1 MPEDQSPPSDD
12 DIVSRLMALEP
23 DDEDEPAPE
32 DQPEPPEPEEEP
44 DAEADESEEGDTE
57 PEADDDAEDEQ
68 SEDFELQYNGTTEKV
83 PKDRAKALAQQGLY
97 YERNQAQV
105 DQHWKQAQE
114 VVQAVAQQLQAVPEL
129 QEAQALVSMYQKAI
143 ESIDIAEMQ
152 QLATDDPAKYLAK
165 LAEYNTLNRRLSEAQ
180 TKAQETAKQFT
191 ESQQR
196 FQSEALKRER
206 EALFK
211 AIPDWRDDAKFKQAK
226 DRIMAYWVER
236 GYSQQEIS
244 MHRSQWD
251 HRALLEAYDA
261 ARFRESQKALKASAK
276 NLGKKPAVAKPGAS
290 TTPAQANDEQTK
302 KLREQLKKTG
312 KLDDAAKLFER
323 FG

>member
-23 DDEDEPAPE
+23 EEQEEPAPE

-44 DAEADESEEGDTE
+44 DAEADSSEDGETE
-57 PEADDDAEDEQ
+57 PDAEAAEDETP
-68 SEDFELQYNGTTEKV
+68 SEEFELQYNGTTEKV

-114 VVQAVAQQLQAVPEL
+114 VTQAIQAQLQAVPEL
-129 QEAQALVSMYQKAI
+129 QEASALVGMYQKAI

-165 LAEYNTLNRRLSEAQ
+165 LAEYNTLNRRLQEAESKRVQ
-180 TKAQETAKQFT
+180 VAQQFA

-196 FQSEALKRER
+196 FQSETLKRER

-211 AIPDWRDDAKFKQAK
+211 AIPDWRDESKFKQAK
-226 DRIMAYWVER
+226 GRILSYMAER
-236 GYSQQEIS
+236 GFSEQELTS
-244 MHRSQWD
+244 LMD
-251 HRALLEAYDA
+251 HRALLVAYDA

-276 NLGKKPAVAKPGAS
+276 QLGQKPKVAKPGAS
-290 TTPAQANDEQTK
+290 TTPAQANDEATK
-302 KLREQLKKTG
+302 ALRQQLKKTG
-312 KLDDAAKLFER
+312 RLDDAAKLFER

>member
-23 DDEDEPAPE
+23 EEREEPAPE
-32 DQPEPPEPEEEP
+32 DQSEPPEPVEEP
-44 DAEADESEEGDTE
+44 DAEAEPSEEGETE
-57 PEADDDAEDEQ
+57 PEAEDAAEDEQ
-68 SEDFELQYNGTTEKV
+68 PSEEFELQYNGATEKV

-105 DQHWKQAQE
+105 EQHWKQAQE
-114 VVQAVAQQLQAVPEL
+114 VTQAIQAQLQAVPEL
-129 QEAQALVSMYQKAI
+129 QEANALVGMYQKAI

-165 LAEYNTLNRRLSEAQ
+165 LAEYNTLNRRLQEAESKRVQ
-180 TKAQETAKQFT
+180 VAQQFT

-196 FQSEALKRER
+196 FQQEALKRER

-211 AIPDWRDDAKFKQAK
+211 AIPDWRDDAKFKQARG
-226 DRIMAYWVER
+226 RILAYMAER
-236 GYSQQEIS
+236 GFSEQEVGS
-244 MHRSQWD
+244 LMD
-251 HRALLEAYDA
+251 HRALLVAYDA

-276 NLGKKPAVAKPGAS
+276 QLGQKPAVAKPGAGAS
-290 TTPAQANDEQTK
+290 KAQIADEQTRA
-302 KLREQLKKTG
+302 LRQQLKKTG
-312 KLDDAAKLFER
+312 RLEDAAKLFER
-323 FG
+323 FV

>member
-23 DDEDEPAPE
+23 EEQEEPAPE
-32 DQPEPPEPEEEP
+32 DQPEPPEPEGES
-44 DAEADESEEGDTE
+44 DAEADDSEEGDTE
-57 PEADDDAEDEQ
+57 PDAEDAAEDEQ
-68 SEDFELQYNGTTEKV
+68 PSEEFELQYNGATEKV

-105 DQHWKQAQE
+105 EQHWKQAQE
-114 VVQAVAQQLQAVPEL
+114 VTQAIQAQLQAVPEL
-129 QEAQALVSMYQKAI
+129 QEASALVGMYQKAI

-165 LAEYNTLNRRLSEAQ
+165 LAEYNTLNRRLQEAQ
-180 TKAQETAKQFT
+180 TKQAETAKQFA

-196 FQSEALKRER
+196 FQQEALKRER

-211 AIPDWRDDAKFKQAK
+211 AIPDWRDDAKFKQARG
-226 DRIMAYWVER
+226 RILAYMAER
-236 GYSQQEIS
+236 GFSEQEVGS
-244 MHRSQWD
+244 LMD
-251 HRALLEAYDA
+251 HRALLVAYDA

-276 NLGKKPAVAKPGAS
+276 QLGQKPAVAKPGAGAS
-290 TTPAQANDEQTK
+290 KAQIADEQTK
-302 KLREQLKKTG
+302 ALRQQLKKTG
-312 KLDDAAKLFER
+312 RLEDAAKLFER
-323 FG
+323 FS

>member
-23 DDEDEPAPE
+23 EEREEPAPE
-32 DQPEPPEPEEEP
+32 DQSEPPEPVEEP
-44 DAEADESEEGDTE
+44 DAEAEPSEEGETE
-57 PEADDDAEDEQ
+57 PEAEEAAEDEQ
-68 SEDFELQYNGTTEKV
+68 PSEEFELQYNGATEKV

-105 DQHWKQAQE
+105 EQHWKQAQE
-114 VVQAVAQQLQAVPEL
+114 VTQAIQAQLQAVPEL
-129 QEAQALVSMYQKAI
+129 QEANALVGMYQKAI

-165 LAEYNTLNRRLSEAQ
+165 LAEYNTLNRRLQEAESKRVQ
-180 TKAQETAKQFT
+180 VAQQFT

-196 FQSEALKRER
+196 FQQEALKRER

-211 AIPDWRDDAKFKQAK
+211 AIPDWRDDAKFKQARG
-226 DRIMAYWVER
+226 RILAYMAER
-236 GYSQQEIS
+236 GFSEQEVGS
-244 MHRSQWD
+244 LMD
-251 HRALLEAYDA
+251 HRALLVAYDA

-276 NLGKKPAVAKPGAS
+276 QLGQKPAVAKPGAGAS
-290 TTPAQANDEQTK
+290 KAQIADEQTRA
-302 KLREQLKKTG
+302 LRQQLKKTG
-312 KLDDAAKLFER
+312 RLEDAAKLFER
-323 FG
+323 FV

>member
-23 DDEDEPAPE
+23 EEQDEPAPE
-32 DQPEPPEPEEEP
+32 DQPEPPEPEGES
-44 DAEADESEEGDTE
+44 DAEAEPSEEGETE
-57 PEADDDAEDEQ
+57 PEAEDAAEDEQ
-68 SEDFELQYNGTTEKV
+68 PSEEFELQYNGATEKV

-105 DQHWKQAQE
+105 EQHWKQAQE
-114 VVQAVAQQLQAVPEL
+114 VTQAIQAQLQAVPEL
-129 QEAQALVSMYQKAI
+129 QEASALVGMYQKAI

-165 LAEYNTLNRRLSEAQ
+165 LAEYNTLNRRLQEAESKRVQ
-180 TKAQETAKQFT
+180 VAQQFA

-196 FQSEALKRER
+196 FQQEALKRER

-211 AIPDWRDDAKFKQAK
+211 AIPDWRDDAKFKQARG
-226 DRIMAYWVER
+226 RILAYMAER
-236 GYSQQEIS
+236 GFSEQEVGS
-244 MHRSQWD
+244 LMD
-251 HRALLEAYDA
+251 HRALLVAYDA

-276 NLGKKPAVAKPGAS
+276 QLGQKPQVAKPGAS
-290 TTPAQANDEQTK
+290 VTKAQASDEQAK
-302 KLREQLKKTG
+302 ALRQQLKKTG
-312 KLDDAAKLFER
+312 RLEDAAKLFER
-323 FG
+323 FS

>member
-23 DDEDEPAPE
+23 EEQDDPAPE
-32 DQPEPPEPEEEP
+32 DQSEPPEPEEEP

-114 VVQAVAQQLQAVPEL
+114 AVQAVTQQLQAVPEL
-129 QEAQALVSMYQKAI
+129 QEANALVGMYQKAI
-143 ESIDIAEMQ
+143 ESIDIGEMQ
-152 QLATDDPAKYLAK
+152 QLATDDPAKYLSK
-165 LAEYNTLNRRLSEAQ
+165 LAEYNTLNRRLQDA
-180 TKAQETAKQFT
+180 TAKREQVAQQFA

-196 FQSEALKRER
+196 FQSETLKRER

-211 AIPDWRDDAKFKQAK
+211 AIPDWRDESKFKQAK
-226 DRIMAYWVER
+226 GRILSYMAER
-236 GYSQQEIS
+236 GFSEQELTS
-244 MHRSQWD
+244 LMD
-251 HRALLEAYDA
+251 HRALLVAYDA

>member
-1 MPEDQSPPSDD
+1 
-12 DIVSRLMALEP
+12 
-23 DDEDEPAPE
+23 
-32 DQPEPPEPEEEP
+32 
-44 DAEADESEEGDTE
+44 
-57 PEADDDAEDEQ
+57 
-68 SEDFELQYNGTTEKV
+68 V

-114 VVQAVAQQLQAVPEL
+114 AVQSVTQQLQAVPEL
-129 QEAQALVSMYQKAI
+129 QEANALVGMYQKAI
-143 ESIDIAEMQ
+143 ESIDIGEMQ

-165 LAEYNTLNRRLSEAQ
+165 LAEYNTLNRRLQEAT
-180 TKAQETAKQFT
+180 TKREQVAQQFA

-196 FQSEALKRER
+196 FQSETMKRER

-211 AIPDWRDDAKFKQAK
+211 AIPDWRDEAKFKQAK
-226 DRIMAYWVER
+226 SRILGYMAER
-236 GYSQQEIS
+236 GFSEQELS
-244 MHRSQWD
+244 SLMD
-251 HRALLEAYDA
+251 HRALLVAYDA

-302 KLREQLKKTG
+302 QLRQQLKKTG
-312 KLDDAAKLFER
+312 RLDDAAKLFER

>member
-1 MPEDQSPPSDD
+1 MPENESPASDN
-12 DIVSRLMALEP
+12 DILSRLMALEP
-23 DDEDEPAPE
+23 DDEEQPAPE
-32 DQPEPPEPEEEP
+32 DQSESPEPDEEP
-44 DAEADESEEGDTE
+44 DTEADDSEEGETE
-57 PEADDDAEDEQ
+57 PEADDVAEDEQ

-114 VVQAVAQQLQAVPEL
+114 VVQSVTQQLQAVPEL
-129 QEAQALVSMYQKAI
+129 QEAQALVSMYKKAI

-165 LAEYNTLNRRLSEAQ
+165 LAEYNTLNRRLQEAT
-180 TKAQETAKQFT
+180 TKREQVAQQFA

-211 AIPDWRDDAKFKQAK
+211 AIPDWRDEGKFAQAK
-226 DRIMAYWVER
+226 SRILGYMAER
-236 GYSQQEIS
+236 GFSEQELS
-244 MHRSQWD
+244 SLMD
-251 HRALLEAYDA
+251 HRALLVAYDA

>member
-23 DDEDEPAPE
+23 EEQEEPAPE
-32 DQPEPPEPEEEP
+32 DQSEPPEPVEDP
-44 DAEADESEEGDTE
+44 DAEAEPSEEGETE
-57 PEADDDAEDEQ
+57 PEAEDAAEDEQ
-68 SEDFELQYNGTTEKV
+68 PSEEFELQYNGATEKV

-97 YERNQAQV
+97 YERNQAQAE
-105 DQHWKQAQE
+105 QHWKQAQE
-114 VVQAVAQQLQAVPEL
+114 VTQAIQAQLQAVPEL
-129 QEAQALVSMYQKAI
+129 QEASALVGMYQKAI

-165 LAEYNTLNRRLSEAQ
+165 LAEYNTLNRRLQEAESKRVQ
-180 TKAQETAKQFT
+180 VAQQFT

-196 FQSEALKRER
+196 FQQEALKRER

-211 AIPDWRDDAKFKQAK
+211 AIPDWRDDAKFKQARG
-226 DRIMAYWVER
+226 RILAYMAER
-236 GYSQQEIS
+236 GFSEQEVGS
-244 MHRSQWD
+244 LMD
-251 HRALLEAYDA
+251 HRALLVAYDA

-276 NLGKKPAVAKPGAS
+276 QLGQKPKVAKPGAGA
-290 TTPAQANDEQTK
+290 TPAEVSDEQTK
-302 KLREQLKKTG
+302 ALRQQLKKSG
-312 KLDDAAKLFER
+312 RLEDAAKLFER

>member
-23 DDEDEPAPE
+23 EEQEEPAPE

-44 DAEADESEEGDTE
+44 DAEADSSEDGETE
-57 PEADDDAEDEQ
+57 PDAEAAEDETP
-68 SEDFELQYNGTTEKV
+68 SEEFELQYNGTTEKV

-114 VVQAVAQQLQAVPEL
+114 VTQAIQAQLQAVPEL
-129 QEAQALVSMYQKAI
+129 QEASALVGMYQKAI

-165 LAEYNTLNRRLSEAQ
+165 LAEYNTLNRRLQEAEAKRVQ
-180 TKAQETAKQFT
+180 VAQQFT

-196 FQSEALKRER
+196 FQQEALKRER

-211 AIPDWRDDAKFKQAK
+211 AIPDWRDDAKFKQARG
-226 DRIMAYWVER
+226 RILAYMAER
-236 GYSQQEIS
+236 GFSEQEVGS
-244 MHRSQWD
+244 LMD
-251 HRALLEAYDA
+251 HRALLVAYDA

-276 NLGKKPAVAKPGAS
+276 QLGQKPKVAKPGAS
-290 TTPAQANDEQTK
+290 TTPAQANDEATK
-302 KLREQLKKTG
+302 ALRQQLKKTG
-312 KLDDAAKLFER
+312 RLDDAAKLFER

>member
-114 VVQAVAQQLQAVPEL
+114 AVQAVAQQLQAVPEL
-129 QEAQALVSMYQKAI
+129 QEANALVGMYQKAI
-143 ESIDIAEMQ
+143 ESVDIAEMQ
-152 QLATDDPAKYLAK
+152 QLATDDPAKYLSK
-165 LAEYNTLNRRLSEAQ
+165 LAEYNTLNRRLQDAQ
-180 TKAQETAKQFT
+180 VRREQVAQQFA

-211 AIPDWRDDAKFKQAK
+211 AIPDWRDEGKFAQAK
-226 DRIMAYWVER
+226 SRILGYMAER
-236 GYSQQEIS
+236 GFSEQELS
-244 MHRSQWD
+244 SLMD
-251 HRALLEAYDA
+251 HRALLVAYDA

>member
-1 MPEDQSPPSDD
+1 MPENESPASDN
-12 DIVSRLMALEP
+12 DILSRLMALEP
-23 DDEDEPAPE
+23 DDEEQPAPE
-32 DQPEPPEPEEEP
+32 DQSESPEPDEEP
-44 DAEADESEEGDTE
+44 DTEADDSEEGETE
-57 PEADDDAEDEQ
+57 PEADDVAEDEQ
-68 SEDFELQYNGTTEKV
+68 PSDDDFELQYNGTTEKV

-114 VVQAVAQQLQAVPEL
+114 VVQSVTQQLQAVPEL

-180 TKAQETAKQFT
+180 TKAQETAKQFA

-211 AIPDWRDDAKFKQAK
+211 AIPDWRDDNKFKQARS
-226 DRIMAYWVER
+226 RILAYMAER
-236 GYSQQEIS
+236 GFSEQEVGS
-244 MHRSQWD
+244 LMD
-251 HRALLEAYDA
+251 HRALLVAYDA

-276 NLGKKPAVAKPGAS
+276 NLGQKPKVAKPGAS

-302 KLREQLKKTG
+302 ALRQQLKKTG

>member
-23 DDEDEPAPE
+23 EEQEEPAPE
-32 DQPEPPEPEEEP
+32 DQPEPPEPVEEP
-44 DAEADESEEGDTE
+44 DAEADDSEEGETE
-57 PEADDDAEDEQ
+57 PEAEEAAEDEQ
-68 SEDFELQYNGTTEKV
+68 PSEEFELQYNGATEKV

-105 DQHWKQAQE
+105 EQHWKQAQE
-114 VVQAVAQQLQAVPEL
+114 VTQAIQAQLQAVPEL
-129 QEAQALVSMYQKAI
+129 QEANALVGMYQKAI

-165 LAEYNTLNRRLSEAQ
+165 LAEYNTLNRRLQEAESKRVQ
-180 TKAQETAKQFT
+180 VAQQFT

-196 FQSEALKRER
+196 FQQEALKRER

-211 AIPDWRDDAKFKQAK
+211 AIPDWRDDAKFKQARG
-226 DRIMAYWVER
+226 RILAYMAER
-236 GYSQQEIS
+236 GFSEQEVGS
-244 MHRSQWD
+244 LMD
-251 HRALLEAYDA
+251 HRALLVAYDA

-276 NLGKKPAVAKPGAS
+276 QLGQKPAVAKPGAGAS
-290 TTPAQANDEQTK
+290 KAQIADEQTRA
-302 KLREQLKKTG
+302 LRQQLKKTG
-312 KLDDAAKLFER
+312 RLEDAAKLFER
-323 FG
+323 FV

>member
-114 VVQAVAQQLQAVPEL
+114 VVQAVTQQLQAVPEL

-211 AIPDWRDDAKFKQAK
+211 AIPDWRDEGKFAQAK
-226 DRIMAYWVER
+226 SRILGYMAER
-236 GYSQQEIS
+236 GFSEQELS
-244 MHRSQWD
+244 SLMD
-251 HRALLEAYDA
+251 HRALLVAYDA

>member
-23 DDEDEPAPE
+23 EEQEEPAPE
-32 DQPEPPEPEEEP
+32 DQSEPPEPVEEP
-44 DAEADESEEGDTE
+44 DAEAEPSEEGETE
-57 PEADDDAEDEQ
+57 PEAEDAAEDEQ
-68 SEDFELQYNGTTEKV
+68 PSEEFELQYNGATEKV

-105 DQHWKQAQE
+105 EQHWKQAQE
-114 VVQAVAQQLQAVPEL
+114 VTQAIQAQLQAVPEL
-129 QEAQALVSMYQKAI
+129 QEASALVGMYQKAI

-152 QLATDDPAKYLAK
+152 QLATDDPARYLAK
-165 LAEYNTLNRRLSEAQ
+165 LAEYNTLNRRLQEAQ
-180 TKAQETAKQFT
+180 TKQAETAKQFT

-196 FQSEALKRER
+196 FQQEALKRER

-211 AIPDWRDDAKFKQAK
+211 AIPDWRDDAKFKQARG
-226 DRIMAYWVER
+226 RILAYMAER
-236 GYSQQEIS
+236 GFSEQEVGS
-244 MHRSQWD
+244 LMD
-251 HRALLEAYDA
+251 HRALLVAYDA

-276 NLGKKPAVAKPGAS
+276 QLGQKPKVAKPGAS
-290 TTPAQANDEQTK
+290 ATPSESNDEQTK
-302 KLREQLKKTG
+302 ALRQQLKKSG
-312 KLDDAAKLFER
+312 RLDDAAKLFER

>member
-114 VVQAVAQQLQAVPEL
+114 AVQAVTQQLQAVPEL

-211 AIPDWRDDAKFKQAK
+211 AIPDWRDEGKFAQAK
-226 DRIMAYWVER
+226 SRILGYMAER
-236 GYSQQEIS
+236 GFSEQEVGS
-244 MHRSQWD
+244 LMD
-251 HRALLEAYDA
+251 HRALLVAYDA

-276 NLGKKPAVAKPGAS
+276 QLGQKPKVAKPGAGA
-290 TTPAQANDEQTK
+290 TPAEVSDEQTK
-302 KLREQLKKTG
+302 ALRQQLKKSG
-312 KLDDAAKLFER
+312 RLEDAAKLFER
-323 FG
+323 FS

>member
-23 DDEDEPAPE
+23 EEREEPAPE
-32 DQPEPPEPEEEP
+32 DQSEPPEPVEEP
-44 DAEADESEEGDTE
+44 DAEAEPSEEGDTE
-57 PEADDDAEDEQ
+57 PDAEDAAEDEQ
-68 SEDFELQYNGTTEKV
+68 PSEEFELQYNGATEKV

-105 DQHWKQAQE
+105 EQHWKQAQE
-114 VVQAVAQQLQAVPEL
+114 VTQAIQAQLQAVPEL
-129 QEAQALVSMYQKAI
+129 QEANALVGMYQKAI

-165 LAEYNTLNRRLSEAQ
+165 LAEYNTLNRRLQEAESKRVQ
-180 TKAQETAKQFT
+180 VAQQFT

-196 FQSEALKRER
+196 FQQEALKRER

-211 AIPDWRDDAKFKQAK
+211 AIPDWRDDAKFKQARG
-226 DRIMAYWVER
+226 RILAYMAER
-236 GYSQQEIS
+236 GFSEQEVGS
-244 MHRSQWD
+244 LMD
-251 HRALLEAYDA
+251 HRALLVAYDA

-276 NLGKKPAVAKPGAS
+276 QLGRKPAVAKPGAGAS
-290 TTPAQANDEQTK
+290 KAQIADEQTRA
-302 KLREQLKKTG
+302 LRQQLKKTG
-312 KLDDAAKLFER
+312 RLEDAAKLFER
-323 FG
+323 FV